1 VPSEKAT
8 YFGRAGEY
16 AAMSEFLLRGWN
28 VAVPV
33 VDVGDDAFVINDDDK
48 ATLRVQVKSAH
59 ATRVD
64 GTSLVKAHFTL
75 SRTQLRADEQIELV
89 YVFMVREAE
98 RWRFLV
104 IPRQR
109 LAEIHA
115 RYVVAPRTGPGRPRK
130 SHELA
135 KVDELGFDVTIDGKT
150 ATGWSSLLTEYL
162 EAWPAELG
170 PLTTGR

>member
-1 VPSEKAT
+1 
-8 YFGRAGEY
+8 
-16 AAMSEFLLRGWN
+16 MSEFLLRGWN

-33 VDVGDDAFVINDDDK
+33 VDVGDDVFVINDDDK
-48 ATLRVQVKSAH
+48 ATWRVQVKSAH

-64 GTSLVKAHFTL
+64 GTAVVKAHFTL
-75 SRTQLRADEQIELV
+75 SRAQLRADEQIELL
-89 YVFMVREAE
+89 YVFMIREDE

-135 KVDELGFDVTIDGKT
+135 KVDELGFDITVDGK
-150 ATGWSSLLTEYL
+150 AAIGWSTPMTEFL
-162 EAWPAELG
+162 ESWPAELG
-170 PLTTGR
+170 PLTPRSSGRSDPGT